1 MKKHTPKT
9 TTVVAQTSKGH
20 RIFLQGIGY
29 IGARYDVEYS
39 DQWITIRFKHDGT
52 GKRKVVASKGGVI
65 DLEGKKVSTWKRDA
79 NSVTVHYIPNLITIE
94 RA

>member
-9 TTVVAQTSKGH
+9 TTVVAQTTKGH
-20 RIFLQGIGY
+20 RIFLESIGRT
-29 IGARYDVEYS
+29 GERYDVEYT
-39 DQWITIRFKHDGT
+39 DDAINLYFVTT

-65 DLEGKKVSTWKRDA
+65 DLEGKRISRWKGDA
-79 NSVTVHYIPNLITIE
+79 SSVTIHYHAEHIIIE